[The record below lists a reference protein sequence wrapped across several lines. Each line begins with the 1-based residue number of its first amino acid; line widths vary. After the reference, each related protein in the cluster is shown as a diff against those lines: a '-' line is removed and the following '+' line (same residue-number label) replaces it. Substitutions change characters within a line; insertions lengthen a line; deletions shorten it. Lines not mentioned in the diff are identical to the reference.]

1 LKKIAEKIVSIS
13 TNQELLLFPLFSGT
27 ILTNFV
33 NIFGGSFPQ
42 SLRIDVGFLEHNDV
56 KDIVKSLNNDYINS
70 IMNSIA
76 FNKIMSYV
84 GKI

>member
-1 LKKIAEKIVSIS
+1 LKKIAEEIVSIF
-13 TNQELLLFPLFSGT
+13 TNEELLLLPLFSGT

-33 NIFGGSFPQ
+33 KIFGATFSQ
-42 SLRIDVGFLEHNDV
+42 SLRIDVGFLEHKYV